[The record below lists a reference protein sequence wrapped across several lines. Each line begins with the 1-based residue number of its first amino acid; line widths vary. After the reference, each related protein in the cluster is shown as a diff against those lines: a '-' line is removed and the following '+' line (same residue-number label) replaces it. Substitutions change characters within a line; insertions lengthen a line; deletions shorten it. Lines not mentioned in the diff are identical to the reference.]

1 MFNVWKIVELQ
12 KEESEL
18 CKELRLR
25 ALKDAPAAF
34 AETYE
39 DALERDDDYWDLIS
53 SSMVEPN
60 KQRMFIAKESDNYIG
75 SVYAILAMDDKSSGR
90 LGGMWVDSRYRQKGV
105 GVKLFLALKS
115 WAKDLGLKRVI
126 LWVEDRETDAKVFY
140 TRLGFIETG
149 VKDYSKTKTNKNLCE
164 MQFEL

>member
-1 MFNVWKIVELQ
+1 MEIVELQ
-12 KEESEL
+12 KEGAEL

-25 ALKDAPAAF
+25 ALKDAPTAF

-60 KQRMFIAKESDNYIG
+60 KQRMFIAKESENYIG
-75 SVYAILAMDDKSSGR
+75 SVYAIMTMDDKSSGR

-105 GVKLFLALKS
+105 GVELFLALKS
-115 WAKDLGLKRVI
+115 WAEDLGLKRVK
-126 LWVEDRETDAKVFY
+126 LWVEDRDVGAKIFY
-140 TRLGFIETG
+140 SRLGFIETG
-149 VKDYSKTKTNKNLCE
+149 IKDYTNAKTNKNLCE

>member
-1 MFNVWKIVELQ
+1 MEIVELQ
-12 KEESEL
+12 KEELGL

-39 DALERDDDYWDLIS
+39 NALECDDDYWDLIS

-60 KQRMFIAKESDNYIG
+60 KQRMFIAKESEDYIG
-75 SVYAILAMDDKSSGR
+75 SVYAILAMDDKSTGR

-115 WAKDLGLKRVI
+115 WAENLGLKRVK
-126 LWVEDRETDAKVFY
+126 LWVEDRDVGAKIFY
-140 TRLGFIETG
+140 SRLGFIETG
-149 VKDYSKTKTNKNLCE
+149 IKDCTNAKTNKNLCE

>member
-1 MFNVWKIVELQ
+1 MKIVVLQ
-12 KEESEL
+12 NEEPKL

-25 ALKDAPAAF
+25 ALKDAPEAF

-60 KQRMFIAKESDNYIG
+60 KQRMFIAEESEDYIG
-75 SVYAILAMDDKSSGR
+75 SVYAILDMDDKSSGR

-115 WAKDLGLKRVI
+115 WAKDLGLKRVK
-126 LWVEDRETDAKVFY
+126 LWVEDIESDAKIF
-140 TRLGFIETG
+140 
-149 VKDYSKTKTNKNLCE
+149 
-164 MQFEL
+164 

>member
-1 MFNVWKIVELQ
+1 MFNVWKIVELH
-12 KEESEL
+12 KEESAL

-60 KQRMFIAKESDNYIG
+60 KQRRFIAK
-75 SVYAILAMDDKSSGR
+75 
-90 LGGMWVDSRYRQKGV
+90 
-105 GVKLFLALKS
+105 
-115 WAKDLGLKRVI
+115 
-126 LWVEDRETDAKVFY
+126 
-140 TRLGFIETG
+140 
-149 VKDYSKTKTNKNLCE
+149 
-164 MQFEL
+164 